1 MEISLS
7 LASYILSLEL
17 KKEGKKVITYLPES
31 SILKTLKNKDKGD
44 FLASEEER
52 AKLKKYQE
60 SLNGDAFWKTDEG
73 YAFIEKHLPKGSFS
87 LLDVGCHVGQL
98 PAYLKQKNRWSQLDY
113 TGTDIV
119 GSLVDLAKK
128 EFKEG
133 YFFVS
138 DIQEF
143 ITEKSFD
150 IVLTKGTIIS
160 TFDPIKSTKNVLS
173 IPAKKTFV
181 LHTPISDE
189 ELEEE
194 YYNILVHSK
203 DYVYTSS
210 VLSRK
215 GFDRIVEEKE
225 FNVIASTRRTQ
236 KFNVLNKG
244 NYHLYDFLLEKKS

>member
-7 LASYILSLEL
+7 LASYVLSLGL

-31 SILKTLKNKDKGD
+31 SILETLKNKDKGD

-52 AKLKKYQE
+52 VKLKKYQE
-60 SLNGDAFWKTDEG
+60 SLKGDTFWKTDEG
-73 YAFIEKHLPKGSFS
+73 YNFIEKHLPKGSFS

-98 PAYLKQKNRWSQLDY
+98 PAYLKQKNRLKELDY

-119 GSLVDLAKK
+119 SSLVDLAKK
-128 EFKEG
+128 EFKECN
-133 YFFVS
+133 FFVS

-143 ITEKSFD
+143 ITKEAFD

-173 IPAKKTFV
+173 IPSKKTFV

-189 ELEEE
+189 DLKED

-215 GFDRIVEEKE
+215 GFDRVVKEEG
-225 FNVIASTRRTQ
+225 FNVISRTRRTQ

-244 NYHLYDFLLEKKS
+244 SYHLYDFLLEKKS